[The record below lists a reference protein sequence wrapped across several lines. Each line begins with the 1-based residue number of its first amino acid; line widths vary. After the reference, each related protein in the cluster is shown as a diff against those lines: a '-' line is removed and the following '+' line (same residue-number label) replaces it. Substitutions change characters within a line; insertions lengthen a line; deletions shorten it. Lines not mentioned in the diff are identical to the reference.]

1 MGLLTFAWIPIGFSS
16 TSVYESKM
24 EFGSRSFLS
33 QNDTHTEGTD
43 VALFILTIKWET
55 ASRVSNDVATLIPN
69 CATRKKNAK
78 VLGILERKVIKIDLC
93 TIYTNECYSLVTFFK

>member
-24 EFGSRSFLS
+24 EFGSSFLS
-33 QNDTHTEGTD
+33 KNDTHTEGTD

-55 ASRVSNDVATLIPN
+55 ASRVSNNVATLIPN
-69 CATRKKNAK
+69 CATKKKIAN
-78 VLGILERKVIKIDLC
+78 VLGIWKEK
-93 TIYTNECYSLVTFFK
+93 